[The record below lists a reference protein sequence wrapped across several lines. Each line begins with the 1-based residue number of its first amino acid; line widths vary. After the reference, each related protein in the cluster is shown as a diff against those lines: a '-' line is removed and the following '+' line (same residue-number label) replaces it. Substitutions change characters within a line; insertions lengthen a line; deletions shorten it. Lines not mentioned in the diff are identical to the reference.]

1 MKKLFCIASVLV
13 SGCGDNL
20 SAPDAG
26 LPGDEQPMVDASP
39 DSSTPFTP
47 PTPFAFNLSATGPD
61 QITTAYAGPNGT
73 FYAAGFAATT
83 PTGDKLLT
91 VTRRLA
97 TGAPD
102 TTFAGTGILTTT
114 VKVVTGQSEID
125 IVTQSDGKLI
135 VSTTTPAAVANV
147 MDAADTDIALVGILA
162 NGTLDPN
169 FGVAGIR
176 VVSLNESYLEPGA
189 TPTVR
194 GRDGIRGLA
203 IGANNQIFVHAY
215 QRGEGMI
222 SGGVTPRVDTEF
234 VIARFTADGQ
244 LDLGYGGG
252 DGKFV
257 YDIFVTNLHTNATPH
272 AILPL
277 TDGTVVA
284 GGYANTPALGS
295 VQPVLF
301 KVNAAGTALDSTWGT
316 QGLFHDV
323 VLGGQT
329 EVYNFARHGDNLV
342 TGGYGRAVATPA
354 INDYISLRFNVNT
367 GVRDL
372 TWGGTTNGAVVFDPS
387 GAMLG
392 NNCRNAIA
400 LPGGKTA
407 LIGSAGPGNMATQ
420 DAVFAILDATGKLD
434 TTFGTG
440 IVKYMLG
447 GNGND
452 QFWGGAVSGNNLLVV
467 GYQGGNAS
475 PTTMNDDSYGLVLTL
490 P

>member
-1 MKKLFCIASVLV
+1 MKRLFCIASTLL

-26 LPGDEQPMVDASP
+26 VAGDERPMIDAP
-39 DSSTPFTP
+39 VDSSTPFTP

-61 QITTAYAGPNGT
+61 QITSAYPGPSGT
-73 FYAAGFAATT
+73 FYAAGFVAAT

-114 VKVVTGQSEID
+114 VKVVPGQSEVD
-125 IVTQSDGKLI
+125 IVTQSDGKII
-135 VSTTTPAAVANV
+135 VSTTTPATVANV

-176 VVSLNESYLEPGA
+176 TVSLNESYLEPT
-189 TPTVR
+189 TPTATVR
-194 GRDGIRGLA
+194 GRDGVRGLA
-203 IGANNQIFVHAY
+203 IGPNDQIFVHAY
-215 QRGEGMI
+215 QRGEGLI
-222 SGGVTPRVDTEF
+222 TGGATPRVDTEW
-234 VIARFTADGQ
+234 VIARFTAAGQ

-257 YDIFVTNLHTNATPH
+257 YDIFVTGMHTNATPH
-272 AILPL
+272 AVLPL
-277 TDGTVVA
+277 SDGTVVA
-284 GGYANTPALGS
+284 GGYANTPATSS

-301 KVNAAGTALDSTWGT
+301 KVNAAGTALDATWAT
-316 QGLFHDV
+316 QGLFHESILAV
-323 VLGGQT
+323 QT

-342 TGGYGRAVATPA
+342 TGGYGRNSGTA
-354 INDYISLRFNVNT
+354 NDYISLRFNLNT

-392 NNCRNAIA
+392 NNCRNSIA

-407 LIGSAGPGNMATQ
+407 LIGSAGPSNMAAQ
-420 DAVFAILDATGKLD
+420 DAVLAILDANGKLD

-440 IVKYMLG
+440 NLKYILG

-452 QFWGGAVSGNNLLVV
+452 QFWGGAVSANQLLVV
-467 GYQGGNAS
+467 GYQGGGAS
-475 PTTMNDDSYGLVLTL
+475 PTTMNDDSYGVLLTL

>member
-1 MKKLFCIASVLV
+1 MKRLFCIASALV

-20 SAPDAG
+20 SGTPDG
-26 LPGDEQPMVDASP
+26 GMP
-39 DSSTPFTP
+39 DSSMTDAPADASSFTP

-61 QITTAYAGPNGT
+61 QITSAYPGPNGT
-73 FYAAGFAATT
+73 FYAAGFAAAT

-91 VTRRLA
+91 ITRRTA

-102 TTFAGTGILTTT
+102 TTFATAGILTTT
-114 VKVVTGQSEID
+114 VKVVPGQGEVD
-125 IVTQSDGKLI
+125 IVTQSDGKII

-176 VVSLNESYLEPGA
+176 TLSLNESYLDA
-189 TPTVR
+189 TVTPAVVR

-203 IGANNQIFVHAY
+203 VGANNQIFVHAY
-215 QRGEGMI
+215 QRGEGLI
-222 SGGVTPRVDTEF
+222 SGGATPRVDSEW

-257 YDIFVTNLHTNATPH
+257 YDIFVTGMHTNATPH
-272 AILPL
+272 AVLPL
-277 TDGTVVA
+277 PDGSVIA
-284 GGYANTPALGS
+284 GGYANTPATGS
-295 VQPVLF
+295 TTQPVLY
-301 KVNAAGTALDSTWGT
+301 KVNAAGTALDTTWAT

-323 VLGGQT
+323 VLATQT
-329 EVYNFARHGDNLV
+329 EIYNFARHGDNLV
-342 TGGYGRAVATPA
+342 TGGYGRNTGTA
-354 INDYISLRFNVNT
+354 NDYVSMRFNVNT
-367 GVRDL
+367 GVRDT
-372 TWGGTTNGAVVFDPS
+372 TWGGATNGAVTFDPS

-392 NNCRNAIA
+392 NNCRNSIA

-407 LIGSAGPGNMATQ
+407 LIGSTGPGNMAVQ

-452 QFWGGAVSGNNLLVV
+452 QFWGGAVSGTNLLVV
-467 GYQGGNAS
+467 GYQGGGAS
-475 PTTMNDDSYGLVLTL
+475 PTTMNDDAYGVVLTL

>member
-1 MKKLFCIASVLV
+1 MRKLFCIASVLV

-20 SAPDAG
+20 SVPDAG
-26 LPGDEQPMVDASP
+26 VPGDEQPMIDAPIDSP
-39 DSSTPFTP
+39 TPFTP

-61 QITTAYAGPNGT
+61 QITTAYPGPNGT
-73 FYAAGFAATT
+73 FYAAGFAAAT

-102 TTFAGTGILTTT
+102 TTFATAGILTTT
-114 VKVVTGQSEID
+114 VKVVPGQSEVD
-125 IVTQSDGKLI
+125 IVTQSDGKII
-135 VSTTTPAAVANV
+135 VSTTTVAAVANV
-147 MDAADTDIALVGILA
+147 TDAADTDIALVGILA

-176 VVSLNESYLEPGA
+176 VVSLNESYLDA
-189 TPTVR
+189 TVTPAVVR

-215 QRGEGMI
+215 QRGEGLI
-222 SGGVTPRVDTEF
+222 SGGATPRIDSEW

-257 YDIFVTNLHTNATPH
+257 YDIFVTGMHTNATPH
-272 AILPL
+272 AVLPL
-277 TDGTVVA
+277 PDGSVVA
-284 GGYANTPALGS
+284 GGYANTPQTSS

-301 KVNAAGTALDSTWGT
+301 KVNAAGTALDTTWGT
-316 QGLFHDV
+316 QGLFHES
-323 VLGGQT
+323 VLTVQT
-329 EVYNFARHGDNLV
+329 EIYNFARHGDNLV
-342 TGGYGRAVATPA
+342 TGGYGRNSGTA
-354 INDYISLRFNVNT
+354 NDYISLRFNVNT

-400 LPGGKTA
+400 LPNGKTA
-407 LIGSAGPGNMATQ
+407 VIGSTGPSNMATQ
-420 DAVFAILDATGKLD
+420 DAVFAILDATGHLD

-467 GYQGGNAS
+467 GYQGGGAS
-475 PTTMNDDSYGLVLTL
+475 PTTMNDDAYGVILTL